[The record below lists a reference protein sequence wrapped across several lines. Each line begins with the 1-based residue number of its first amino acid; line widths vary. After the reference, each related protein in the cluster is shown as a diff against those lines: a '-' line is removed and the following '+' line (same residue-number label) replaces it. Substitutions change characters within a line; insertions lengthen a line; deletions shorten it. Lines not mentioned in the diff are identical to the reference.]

1 VSINLGG
8 LSAMQTGLQDM
19 GSELPSNRGKDASV
33 AASVIDGAAAAEE
46 GVSGSTDGRL
56 ESSADTSAPAPLSS
70 AEKDGVALDRDVEAA
85 VRALV
90 DEVEVAAAENL
101 TEGPGVKEGTGAT
114 DAGASQAACT
124 AAGKDI
130 ESRSKVYG
138 GAAMIAPGNRVE
150 WAAAGL
156 RAVQPLPQ
164 NHDFHDSGDRKRQV
178 SPRKTI
184 APVGASP
191 EVACGETGA
200 RWFATVDL
208 ALVVP
213 SPLSLSPYAFPYGT
227 NARAAAAAD
236 TSPPPPPP
244 ALPPTGVHLAPVPY
258 WSASCGVQV
267 AGDAGRAT
275 DFEADTRSAYER
287 VVGAGAA
294 LREML
299 ARARERRGEFLAPPL
314 EAPAAVIDVDED
326 VQDDAVSPSAAL
338 PDCLHPTERL
348 FFDNSTKNNSI
359 LCSLRD

>member
-1 VSINLGG
+1 
-8 LSAMQTGLQDM
+8 MQTGLQDM

-114 DAGASQAACT
+114 DAGASQAAST

-236 TSPPPPPP
+236 TSPPPTPSRPSP
-244 ALPPTGVHLAPVPY
+244 YGCPLGPRPLLECVVRRAGGGGCRARDGLRGGHAVGVRARGRRRRR
-258 WSASCGVQV
+258 A
-267 AGDAGRAT
+267 ARDA
-275 DFEADTRSAYER
+275 
-287 VVGAGAA
+287 GAGARTA
-294 LREML
+294 GRVSGAA
-299 ARARERRGEFLAPPL
+299 ARSACGGDRRGRGRSGRCGEPQRR
-314 EAPAAVIDVDED
+314 PA
-326 VQDDAVSPSAAL
+326 
-338 PDCLHPTERL
+338 RL
-348 FFDNSTKNNSI
+348 SSSHRASI
-359 LCSLRD
+359 L

>member
-1 VSINLGG
+1 MSINLGG

-114 DAGASQAACT
+114 DAGASQAAST

-236 TSPPPPPP
+236 TSPPHP
-244 ALPPTGVHLAPVPY
+244 LPPFPLRVSTWPPSLIGVRRAACRWRGMQGARRTSRRTRGRRTSA
-258 WSASCGVQV
+258 WSAPAPRC
-267 AGDAGRAT
+267 ARCWRGRANGGES
-275 DFEADTRSAYER
+275 FWRRRSKR
-287 VVGAGAA
+287 
-294 LREML
+294 LR
-299 ARARERRGEFLAPPL
+299 R
-314 EAPAAVIDVDED
+314 
-326 VQDDAVSPSAAL
+326 
-338 PDCLHPTERL
+338 
-348 FFDNSTKNNSI
+348 
-359 LCSLRD
+359 

>member
-1 VSINLGG
+1 
-8 LSAMQTGLQDM
+8 MQTGLQDM

-33 AASVIDGAAAAEE
+33 AASVSDGAAAAEE

-114 DAGASQAACT
+114 DAGASQAAST

-227 NARAAAAAD
+227 NARAAAAA
-236 TSPPPPPP
+236 
-244 ALPPTGVHLAPVPY
+244 GVTPVEGWPSDGRAPRAQAWGLAAAPVEEIRGYFGERVAWVRRRCPF
-258 WSASCGVQV
+258 SAAAPAGLCGVMSRPV
-267 AGDAGRAT
+267 STGGRDET
-275 DFEADTRSAYER
+275 CPVSTGGRGGR
-287 VVGAGAA
+287 PLPGCAA
-294 LREML
+294 
-299 ARARERRGEFLAPPL
+299 
-314 EAPAAVIDVDED
+314 
-326 VQDDAVSPSAAL
+326 
-338 PDCLHPTERL
+338 
-348 FFDNSTKNNSI
+348 
-359 LCSLRD
+359 